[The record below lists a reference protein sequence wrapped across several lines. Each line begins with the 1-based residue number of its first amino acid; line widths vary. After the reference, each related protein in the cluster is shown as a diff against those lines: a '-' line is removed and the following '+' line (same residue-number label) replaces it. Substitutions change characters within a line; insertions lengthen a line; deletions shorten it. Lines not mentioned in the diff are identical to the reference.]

1 VSIPSVN
8 PYMSGK
14 NRCFRKA
21 YWERGNL
28 ARKEPPLLD
37 VAQRRRR
44 REQGKPL
51 SRTPPIATSNFVFSR
66 GPRKQR

>member
-1 VSIPSVN
+1 
-8 PYMSGK
+8 MSGK

-44 REQGKPL
+44 REQVNP
-51 SRTPPIATSNFVFSR
+51 
-66 GPRKQR
+66 

>member
-1 VSIPSVN
+1 
-8 PYMSGK
+8 MSGK
-14 NRCFRKA
+14 NRCFRKG

-51 SRTPPIATSNFVFSR
+51 KLHAADRNVELRFFPQAR
-66 GPRKQR
+66 RKRR